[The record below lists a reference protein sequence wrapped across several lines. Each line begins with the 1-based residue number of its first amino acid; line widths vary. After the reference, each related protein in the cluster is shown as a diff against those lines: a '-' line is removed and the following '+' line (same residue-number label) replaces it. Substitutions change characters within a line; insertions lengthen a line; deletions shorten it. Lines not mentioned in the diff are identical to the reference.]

1 MEEFPPIRSPEKQRA
16 SPFFTDWL
24 VGKTV
29 TSDRLGK
36 QIDRA
41 GLLDRVVDLAMQLGG
56 NSGDAARKNLP
67 GFRRE
72 LGEKL
77 RVRSDDLVGRD
88 VMTAT
93 RHLSVR
99 LAEIDAALN
108 CFWLGHGKQKL
119 VVSGVRGEGC
129 GA

>member
-1 MEEFPPIRSPEKQRA
+1 MEEFPPIRRPEKQRA
-16 SPFFTDWL
+16 SPLFADWL
-24 VGKTV
+24 DGKTV
-29 TSDRLGK
+29 SCDRLGK
-36 QIDRA
+36 QIDGA

-67 GFRRE
+67 GLRRE

-93 RHLSVR
+93 RHLAVR
-99 LAEIDAALN
+99 LTEIDAALD
-108 CFWLGHGKQKL
+108 CFWLGHGETEA
-119 VVSGVRGEGC
+119 GG
-129 GA
+129 